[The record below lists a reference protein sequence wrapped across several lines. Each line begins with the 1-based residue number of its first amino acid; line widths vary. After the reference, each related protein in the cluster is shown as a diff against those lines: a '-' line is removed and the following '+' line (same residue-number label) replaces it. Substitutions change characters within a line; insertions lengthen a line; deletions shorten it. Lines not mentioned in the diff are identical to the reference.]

1 MKEAESQIKTMNEER
16 KNIRKRKSKLINK
29 T

>member
-1 MKEAESQIKTMNEER
+1 MKEAESQIEAMNEER